1 MMYNII
7 LLFSSE
13 MPNLVKNVLEFSP
26 KIESIKRLI
35 PKAAFKRRDTNK
47 NPKNKRNLNFTFLSI
62 HVFNQKQ

>member
-1 MMYNII
+1 MLLMMYNII

-47 NPKNKRNLNFTFLSI
+47 NNELNHRSEWNYL
-62 HVFNQKQ
+62 